1 MLSVLL
7 QSRPWQADRASL
19 VVEKEGNPW
28 TLQCTSQKAL
38 DVNPGMIGL
47 CQISCSCPSSAL
59 LGPCWCAWAL
69 ALGQR
74 SVGLDPCKLP
84 RSREEM
90 APVEARPPLFEE
102 QGRASLPLANSL
114 QQSARHGTLV
124 ARTDVLQAESV
135 VLMPTRVHSTED
147 PAAPAPAAPTP
158 VRTSSLV
165 CEVPLRVTPAQ
176 ERILVTRLEAAR
188 QVYNACLG
196 EARTRVR
203 LVRESK
209 AFQRART
216 LSRADPARKMLFA
229 RARQQH
235 AFSNY
240 ALHAYVQALGQSW
253 LGEHLDSLTLQ
264 KLASR
269 AYGAANRLL
278 VGKAHRVRF
287 KGKHQ
292 LDTVEGKT
300 NSSGIRW
307 CQDHVEWKGLM
318 LPARIDPRDPVLA
331 HGLACPV
338 KYVRLV
344 RRKLGLRNRFYAQ
357 LGCEGM
363 PYRKPQHILGTG
375 VVGLDLGPST
385 IAVVAQQAAL
395 REPFCPEVA
404 PEAQAL
410 RRLERQ
416 LDRQRRANNLA
427 NYDDKGR
434 VKHGKKRWHVS
445 KRQRKVHTRRRAPA
459 PQARAAAQAQPWP
472 AGRSSAGAGRHLPA
486 GAALLSGLATH
497 LRALGPSVCAGDV
510 CRAVVSPGCECWR
523 DDRRDQSLAG
533 QGEPNVPL

>member
-1 MLSVLL
+1 M
-7 QSRPWQADRASL
+7 Q
-19 VVEKEGNPW
+19 
-28 TLQCTSQKAL
+28 TLY
-38 DVNPGMIGL
+38 
-47 CQISCSCPSSAL
+47 
-59 LGPCWCAWAL
+59 
-69 ALGQR
+69 
-74 SVGLDPCKLP
+74 
-84 RSREEM
+84 
-90 APVEARPPLFEE
+90 
-102 QGRASLPLANSL
+102 
-114 QQSARHGTLV
+114 
-124 ARTDVLQAESV
+124 
-135 VLMPTRVHSTED
+135 HSTED
-147 PAAPAPAAPTP
+147 PGVPAPATTTP
-158 VRTSSLV
+158 VLTPSLV

-176 ERILVTRLEAAR
+176 ERILVARLEAAR

-209 AFQRART
+209 VFQRART
-216 LSRADPARKMLFA
+216 LPRADPARKTLFA
-229 RARQQH
+229 QARQQH

-278 VGKAHRVRF
+278 VGKSHRVRF

-344 RRKLGLRNRFYAQ
+344 RRKMGLRNRFYAQ
-357 LGCEGM
+357 LVCEGT
-363 PYRKPQHILGTG
+363 PYRKPQHIRGTG

-416 LDRQRRANNLA
+416 LDRQRRANNPA

-445 KRQRKVHTRRRAPA
+445 KRQRKVHTRRRDLHRRRAPPRKRSHGQLADRVLALGDTFQLERLSYRAWQRTYGRSVQVCAPGMFVERLSRLAVSAGGTIVAINPWRAKVSQTCHCRHVTAKRLSQRWPICPCGAEVQRRCCQRGPASAMLCRKLWGERRHRACCVACGASSTGTGAGTWPVSSPTPASRCSSRQPAYCSSCSRWRCASPA
-459 PQARAAAQAQPWP
+459 PRSRRAPRRRSYTTCRIASQPLP
-472 AGRSSAGAGRHLPA
+472 SPLSS
-486 GAALLSGLATH
+486 
-497 LRALGPSVCAGDV
+497 
-510 CRAVVSPGCECWR
+510 
-523 DDRRDQSLAG
+523 
-533 QGEPNVPL
+533 